1 MRLSTHVSLVL
12 LRTGRGPGLLHSRR
26 NRNCQICQLDSKWLG
41 AQWRASASGPDFEL
55 KNHPAASSGR
65 RRSRLRSRLR
75 LGTAHR
81 PGATATGPGLTGR
94 LGPGPWTPRACHP
107 AWRSVHCWRL
117 RVGPI
122 AGRPVPQICLHWG
135 PLGAATGA
143 SAPASLSDAAKPED
157 SRADRDRGGQ
167 AACHRPRAGSLG
179 VWALNRPETVASP
192 SNPRDWC
199 DPSCLRPVNTW
210 TDFKFCRAKYGLST
224 IWYNKLK
231 RYDTMDNM
239 NNNKIQ

>member
-1 MRLSTHVSLVL
+1 MLRNIQFVL
-12 LRTGRGPGLLHSRR
+12 ICRFKITQQREEDWCVPSRHG
-26 NRNCQICQLDSKWLG
+26 DWLG
-41 AQWRASASGPDFEL
+41 FTRRAPETATRFSFLHNKRKQGLRLQILQCKKYMFYVACTNQKWKLLKDVLREPNKGAIRIMIALRLKWTGQSAPRPRLFKLLGEGTHWCAQASAARNLS
-55 KNHPAASSGR
+55 
-65 RRSRLRSRLR
+65 
-75 LGTAHR
+75 
-81 PGATATGPGLTGR
+81 
-94 LGPGPWTPRACHP
+94 LGPA
-107 AWRSVHCWRL
+107 L
-117 RVGPI
+117 MF
-122 AGRPVPQICLHWG
+122 
-135 PLGAATGA
+135 
-143 SAPASLSDAAKPED
+143 

-179 VWALNRPETVASP
+179 VWALNRPEAVASP
-192 SNPRDWC
+192 LNPRDWC

>member
-1 MRLSTHVSLVL
+1 MTWSPVTCQCQW
-12 LRTGRGPGLLHSRR
+12 PGLRVEEPS
-26 NRNCQICQLDSKWLG
+26 CSK
-41 AQWRASASGPDFEL
+41 QR
-55 KNHPAASSGR
+55 PAPFPTQK
-65 RRSRLRSRLR
+65 LR

-94 LGPGPWTPRACHP
+94 LGPGPGLTWTPRACHAARLKTQARP
-107 AWRSVHCWRL
+107 HCLQLTGR
-117 RVGPI
+117 
-122 AGRPVPQICLHWG
+122 ARPVLQICLYQ
-135 PLGAATGA
+135 LALR
-143 SAPASLSDAAKPED
+143 SA
-157 SRADRDRGGQ
+157 GG
-167 AACHRPRAGSLG
+167 CHRCLCTCQWRTPGPAEAALRLATGSLG
-179 VWALNRPETVASP
+179 VWALKRPEAVASP
-192 SNPRDWC
+192 SNPCDWC

>member
-1 MRLSTHVSLVL
+1 MTRSPVTCQCQW
-12 LRTGRGPGLLHSRR
+12 PGLRVEEPS
-26 NRNCQICQLDSKWLG
+26 CSKQRP
-41 AQWRASASGPDFEL
+41 APFPTQKL
-55 KNHPAASSGR
+55 K
-65 RRSRLRSRLR
+65 

-94 LGPGPWTPRACHP
+94 LGPGPGLTWTPGP
-107 AWRSVHCWRL
+107 ATLHGWRL

-122 AGRPVPQICLHWG
+122 ASRPVPQICLHWG

-143 SAPASLSDAAKPED
+143 SAPASLSYAAKD

-179 VWALNRPETVASP
+179 VWALNRPEAVASP
-192 SNPRDWC
+192 LNPRDWC

-239 NNNKIQ
+239 NNNKMQ